1 MGTVSCDCSFRLWDV
16 ATGQQLLL
24 QDGHAREVFG
34 LDFQCDGSL
43 AATCDQSGVCRVW
56 DLRTGRCVSTLQVG
70 ARGVREAQGHVKG
83 MLCCCFAPNGFQ
95 FATGSDDNTVKIWDL
110 RKQKSIYTVPAHNS
124 VVPDV
129 RFDKTGE
136 FLATCSFDHTVK
148 GGRGDGV

>member
-16 ATGQQLLL
+16 TTGQQLLL